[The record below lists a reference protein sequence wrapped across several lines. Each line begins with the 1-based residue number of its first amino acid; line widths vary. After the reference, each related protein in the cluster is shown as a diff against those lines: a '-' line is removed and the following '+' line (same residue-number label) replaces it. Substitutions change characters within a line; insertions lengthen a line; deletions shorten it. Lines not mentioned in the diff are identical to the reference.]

1 MLLST
6 PLSLLLSLSALQGAD
21 EVVVERQF
29 NAVVIQN
36 GLKVEVEGSG
46 PEAYVVEVDGARV
59 PPERTR
65 WQDDV
70 LQILKEDGSVLI
82 SLPLSSWGS
91 MASSGM
97 VAQKIIEDSPPK
109 KKRERQKQMPK
120 KAAPGFLGIQMTPID
135 ELPANSTDGRPWD
148 LDASRCTLIAAVVP
162 NSPAA
167 SAGLRAGDI
176 IIPQTKRSADP
187 QTLSSTI
194 ASMQPG
200 TVVSAII
207 IRDGQKM
214 KVEIELSAR
223 PADAPASQRMPNP
236 AQAEA
241 QLQNLMENLQR
252 QVQSRMKRFE
262 REQLTPF
269 LQEAQRQMENAS
281 SEQGRMQWE
290 QDMNQLMSQFESELE
305 RRFEQLE
312 QEFRPWAADMGERL
326 EKRLQQW
333 GEGIGKWS
341 EEMRDDNATEH
352 SDSSNQE
359 L

>member
-6 PLSLLLSLSALQGAD
+6 PLSLLLSFSALKGAD
-21 EVVVERQF
+21 DVVVERHF

-46 PEAYVVEVDGARV
+46 PKAYVVEVDGARV
-59 PPERTR
+59 PSERTR

-70 LQILKEDGSVLI
+70 LQILDEDGSVLI
-82 SLPLSSWGS
+82 SLPLSSSGS
-91 MASSGM
+91 MAQG
-97 VAQKIIEDSPPK
+97 AIENLPPQQ
-109 KKRERQKQMPK
+109 KRERQKQMPK
-120 KAAPGFLGIQMTPID
+120 KAAPGFLGIQMAPID
-135 ELPANSTDGRPWD
+135 ELPAKSADGRPWD
-148 LDASRCTLIAAVVP
+148 LDASRCTMIAAVVP

-194 ASMQPG
+194 AGMQPG

-214 KVEIELSAR
+214 KVEIELGAR
-223 PADAPASQRMPNP
+223 PANAPAPQRMTNP

-252 QVQSRMKRFE
+252 QVQIRMKRFE

-305 RRFEQLE
+305 RRFKQLE
-312 QEFRPWAADMGERL
+312 QDFRPWAADMGDRL

-333 GEGIGKWS
+333 GEGIGRWS
-341 EEMRDDNATEH
+341 EEMRDDEK
-352 SDSSNQE
+352 SESGKQD

>member
-6 PLSLLLSLSALQGAD
+6 PLSLLLSISALKGAD
-21 EVVVERQF
+21 DVVVERQF
-29 NAVVIQN
+29 NAVIIQN
-36 GLKVEVEGSG
+36 GLKVEVGGSG

-59 PPERTR
+59 PPERAR

-70 LQILKEDGSVLI
+70 LQILNEDGGVLI

-91 MASSGM
+91 MDQGAT
-97 VAQKIIEDSPPK
+97 ENLPPK
-109 KKRERQKQMPK
+109 KMRGLQKQLPK
-120 KAAPGFLGIQMTPID
+120 KAAPGFLGIQMAPID
-135 ELPANSTDGRPWD
+135 ELPANNADGRPWD
-148 LDASRCTLIAAVVP
+148 FDASRCTMIAAVVP

-187 QTLSSTI
+187 QTLSSTV
-194 ASMQPG
+194 AGMQPG
-200 TVVSAII
+200 TVVSAIV

-214 KVEIELSAR
+214 KVEIELGAR
-223 PADAPASQRMPNP
+223 PADAPAPQRMPNP
-236 AQAEA
+236 AEAEA

-262 REQLTPF
+262 REQLKPF

-290 QDMNQLMSQFESELE
+290 QDMNQLMSQFEFELE
-305 RRFEQLE
+305 RRFKQLE
-312 QEFRPWAADMGERL
+312 QEFQPWAADMGERL
-326 EKRLQQW
+326 KKRLQQW

-341 EEMRDDNATEH
+341 EEMRDEEKSESRKED
-352 SDSSNQE
+352 

>member
-6 PLSLLLSLSALQGAD
+6 PLSLLLSISALKGAD
-21 EVVVERQF
+21 DVVVERQF
-29 NAVVIQN
+29 NAVIIQN
-36 GLKVEVEGSG
+36 GLKVEVGGSG

-59 PPERTR
+59 PPERAR

-70 LQILKEDGSVLI
+70 LQILNEDGGVLI

-91 MASSGM
+91 MDQGAT
-97 VAQKIIEDSPPK
+97 ENL
-109 KKRERQKQMPK
+109 PK
-120 KAAPGFLGIQMTPID
+120 KAAPGFLGVQMAPID
-135 ELPANSTDGRPWD
+135 ELPANNADGRPWD
-148 LDASRCTLIAAVVP
+148 LDASRCTMIAAVIP

-194 ASMQPG
+194 AGMQPG
-200 TVVSAII
+200 TVVSAIV

-214 KVEIELSAR
+214 KVEIELGAR
-223 PADAPASQRMPNP
+223 PADAPAPQRMLNP
-236 AQAEA
+236 AEAEA
-241 QLQNLMENLQR
+241 QLQNLMENLQQ

-262 REQLTPF
+262 REQLKPF

-290 QDMNQLMSQFESELE
+290 QDMNQLMSKFESELE
-305 RRFEQLE
+305 RRFKQLE
-312 QEFRPWAADMGERL
+312 QDFRPWAADMGNRL

-341 EEMRDDNATEH
+341 EEMRNEEKSESRKED
-352 SDSSNQE
+352 

>member
-1 MLLST
+1 MLIWT
-6 PLSLLLSLSALQGAD
+6 PLSLLLSFSALKGAD
-21 EVVVERQF
+21 DVVVERQF
-29 NAVVIQN
+29 SAVVIQN

-46 PEAYVVEVDGARV
+46 PEAYVVEVDGVRI
-59 PPERTR
+59 PSERTR

-70 LQILKEDGSVLI
+70 LQILEEDGSVLI

-97 VAQKIIEDSPPK
+97 MAQGAIENSPPK
-109 KKRERQKQMPK
+109 KMRERQKQMPK
-120 KAAPGFLGIQMTPID
+120 KASPGFLGIQMAPID
-135 ELPANSTDGRPWD
+135 ELPANSADGRRWD
-148 LDASRCTLIAAVVP
+148 LDASRCTMIAVVVP

-194 ASMQPG
+194 AAMKPG
-200 TVVSAII
+200 TIVSALI

-214 KVEIELSAR
+214 KVEIELGAR
-223 PADAPASQRMPNP
+223 PADTPAPQRMLNP
-236 AQAEA
+236 AEAEA
-241 QLQNLMENLQR
+241 QLQNLMKNLQQ
-252 QVQSRMKRFE
+252 QVQSRMQRFE
-262 REQLTPF
+262 REQLKPF

-305 RRFEQLE
+305 RRFKQLE
-312 QEFRPWAADMGERL
+312 QDFRPWAADMGDRL

-341 EEMRDDNATEH
+341 EEMRGEMKSESRKED
-352 SDSSNQE
+352 

>member
-6 PLSLLLSLSALQGAD
+6 PLSLLLSISALKGAD

-29 NAVVIQN
+29 NAVIIQN

-46 PEAYVVEVDGARV
+46 PEAYVVEVDGVRV

-70 LQILKEDGSVLI
+70 LQILNEDGGVLI

-91 MASSGM
+91 MAQG
-97 VAQKIIEDSPPK
+97 AIENLPPK
-109 KKRERQKQMPK
+109 KMRGLQKQLPK
-120 KAAPGFLGIQMTPID
+120 KAAPGFLGIQMAPIND
-135 ELPANSTDGRPWD
+135 LPANNADGRPWD
-148 LDASRCTLIAAVVP
+148 LDASRCTMIAAVVP

-194 ASMQPG
+194 AGMQPG
-200 TVVSAII
+200 TVVSAIV

-214 KVEIELSAR
+214 KVEIELGAR
-223 PADAPASQRMPNP
+223 PADAPAPQRMLNP
-236 AQAEA
+236 AEAEA
-241 QLQNLMENLQR
+241 QLQNLMENLQQ

-262 REQLTPF
+262 REQLKPF

-290 QDMNQLMSQFESELE
+290 QDMNRLMSQFESELE
-305 RRFEQLE
+305 RRFKQLE
-312 QEFRPWAADMGERL
+312 QDFRPWAADMGNRL

-341 EEMRDDNATEH
+341 EEMRNEEKSESRKED
-352 SDSSNQE
+352 

>member
-6 PLSLLLSLSALQGAD
+6 PLSLLLSISALNGAD
-21 EVVVERQF
+21 DVIVERQF
-29 NAVVIQN
+29 NAVIIQN

-59 PPERTR
+59 PPERSR
-65 WQDDV
+65 WQEDV
-70 LQILKEDGSVLI
+70 LQILDEDGSVLI
-82 SLPLSSWGS
+82 SLPLSS
-91 MASSGM
+91 SGM
-97 VAQKIIEDSPPK
+97 MTQEAIGNLPPK
-109 KKRERQKQMPK
+109 KMRGPQKQMPK
-120 KAAPGFLGIQMTPID
+120 KAAPGFLGIQMAPIND
-135 ELPANSTDGRPWD
+135 LPANSADGRPWD
-148 LDASRCTLIAAVVP
+148 LDASRCTMIAAVVP

-194 ASMQPG
+194 AGMQPG
-200 TVVSAII
+200 TVVSAIV

-214 KVEIELSAR
+214 KVEIELGAR
-223 PADAPASQRMPNP
+223 PADAPAPQRIPNP
-236 AQAEA
+236 AEAEA
-241 QLQNLMENLQR
+241 QLQRMMENLQR

-262 REQLTPF
+262 REQLAPF

-305 RRFEQLE
+305 RRFKQLE
-312 QEFRPWAADMGERL
+312 QDFRPWAADMGDRL

-333 GEGIGKWS
+333 GEGIGRWS

>member
-6 PLSLLLSLSALQGAD
+6 PLSLLLSISALNGAD
-21 EVVVERQF
+21 DVIVERQF
-29 NAVVIQN
+29 NAVIIQN

-70 LQILKEDGSVLI
+70 LQILDEDGSVLI
-82 SLPLSSWGS
+82 SLPLSS
-91 MASSGM
+91 SGM
-97 VAQKIIEDSPPK
+97 MAQEAIENLPPK
-109 KKRERQKQMPK
+109 KMRGLQKQMPK
-120 KAAPGFLGIQMTPID
+120 KTAPGFLGIQMTPID
-135 ELPANSTDGRPWD
+135 DLPANSADGRPWD
-148 LDASRCTLIAAVVP
+148 LDASRCTMIAAVVP

-194 ASMQPG
+194 AGMQPG

-214 KVEIELSAR
+214 KVEIELGAR
-223 PADAPASQRMPNP
+223 PADAPAPQRIPNP
-236 AQAEA
+236 AEAEA
-241 QLQNLMENLQR
+241 QLQRMMENLQR

-262 REQLTPF
+262 REQLAPF

-305 RRFEQLE
+305 RRFKQLE
-312 QEFRPWAADMGERL
+312 QDFRPWAADMGDRL

-333 GEGIGKWS
+333 GEGIGRWS

>member
-6 PLSLLLSLSALQGAD
+6 PLSLLLSISALNGAD
-21 EVVVERQF
+21 DVIVERQF
-29 NAVVIQN
+29 NAVIIQN
-36 GLKVEVEGSG
+36 GLKVEVEGAG

-70 LQILKEDGSVLI
+70 LQILDEDGSVLI
-82 SLPLSSWGS
+82 SLPLSS
-91 MASSGM
+91 SGM
-97 VAQKIIEDSPPK
+97 MAQEAIGNLPPK
-109 KKRERQKQMPK
+109 KMRGPQKQMPK
-120 KAAPGFLGIQMTPID
+120 KAAPGFLGIQMAAID
-135 ELPANSTDGRPWD
+135 DMPANSADGRPWD
-148 LDASRCTLIAAVVP
+148 LDPSRCTMIAAVVP

-187 QTLSSTI
+187 QTLSATI
-194 ASMQPG
+194 TGMQPG

-214 KVEIELSAR
+214 KVEIELGAR
-223 PADAPASQRMPNP
+223 PADAPAPQRMTNP

-262 REQLTPF
+262 REQLKPF

-305 RRFEQLE
+305 RRFKQLE
-312 QEFRPWAADMGERL
+312 QDFRPWAADMGDRL

-333 GEGIGKWS
+333 GEGIGRWS
-341 EEMRDDNATEH
+341 EEMRDDEK
-352 SDSSNQE
+352 SESGKQD

>member
-6 PLSLLLSLSALQGAD
+6 PLSLLLSISALNGAD
-21 EVVVERQF
+21 DVIVERQF
-29 NAVVIQN
+29 NAVLIQN

-70 LQILKEDGSVLI
+70 LQILDEDDSVLI

-91 MASSGM
+91 MAQG
-97 VAQKIIEDSPPK
+97 AIENLPPK
-109 KKRERQKQMPK
+109 KMRGLQKQLPK
-120 KAAPGFLGIQMTPID
+120 KAAPGFLGIQMAPIND
-135 ELPANSTDGRPWD
+135 LPANNADGRPWD
-148 LDASRCTLIAAVVP
+148 LDASRCTMIAAVVP

-194 ASMQPG
+194 AGMQPG
-200 TVVSAII
+200 TVVSAIV
-207 IRDGQKM
+207 IRDGQKI
-214 KVEIELSAR
+214 KVEIELGAR
-223 PADAPASQRMPNP
+223 PADAPAPQRMLDP
-236 AQAEA
+236 AEA
-241 QLQNLMENLQR
+241 EAHLQNLMENLQQ

-262 REQLTPF
+262 REQLKPF

-305 RRFEQLE
+305 RRFKQLE
-312 QEFRPWAADMGERL
+312 QDFRPWAADMGNRL

-341 EEMRDDNATEH
+341 EEMRNEEKSESRKED
-352 SDSSNQE
+352 

>member
-6 PLSLLLSLSALQGAD
+6 PLSLLLSISALKGAD

-29 NAVVIQN
+29 NAVIIQN

-46 PEAYVVEVDGARV
+46 PESYVVEVDGARV

-70 LQILKEDGSVLI
+70 LQILNEDGGVLI

-91 MASSGM
+91 MAQG
-97 VAQKIIEDSPPK
+97 AIENLPPK
-109 KKRERQKQMPK
+109 KMRGLQKQLPK
-120 KAAPGFLGIQMTPID
+120 KAAPGFLGIQMAPIND
-135 ELPANSTDGRPWD
+135 LPANNADGRPWD
-148 LDASRCTLIAAVVP
+148 LDASRCTMIAAVVP

-194 ASMQPG
+194 AGMQPG
-200 TVVSAII
+200 TVVSAIV

-214 KVEIELSAR
+214 KVEIELGAR
-223 PADAPASQRMPNP
+223 PADAPAPQRMLNP
-236 AQAEA
+236 AEAEA
-241 QLQNLMENLQR
+241 QLQNLMENLQQ

-262 REQLTPF
+262 REQLKPF

-305 RRFEQLE
+305 RRFKQLE
-312 QEFRPWAADMGERL
+312 QDFRPWAADMGNRL

-341 EEMRDDNATEH
+341 EEMRNEEKSESRKED
-352 SDSSNQE
+352 

>member
-6 PLSLLLSLSALQGAD
+6 PLSLLLSFSALKGAD
-21 EVVVERQF
+21 DVVVERQF
-29 NAVVIQN
+29 SAVVIQN

-59 PPERTR
+59 PSERTR

-70 LQILKEDGSVLI
+70 LQILDEDGSVLI

-91 MASSGM
+91 MA
-97 VAQKIIEDSPPK
+97 QETIENSPPK

-135 ELPANSTDGRPWD
+135 ELPANSADGRPWD
-148 LDASRCTLIAAVVP
+148 LDASRCTMIAAVVP

-194 ASMQPG
+194 AGMEPG
-200 TVVSAII
+200 TVVSAIV

-214 KVEIELSAR
+214 KVEIELGAR
-223 PADAPASQRMPNP
+223 PADAPAPQRMTNP

-252 QVQSRMKRFE
+252 QIQSRMKRFE
-262 REQLTPF
+262 REQLKPF

>member
-6 PLSLLLSLSALQGAD
+6 PLSLLLSFSALKGAD
-21 EVVVERQF
+21 DVVVERHF

-59 PPERTR
+59 PSKRTR

-70 LQILKEDGSVLI
+70 LQILDEDGSVLI

-91 MASSGM
+91 MASPDM
-97 VAQKIIEDSPPK
+97 MAQGAIENSPPK

-120 KAAPGFLGIQMTPID
+120 KAAPGFLGIQMAPID
-135 ELPANSTDGRPWD
+135 ELPAKSADGRPWD
-148 LDASRCTLIAAVVP
+148 LDASRCTMIAAVVP

-194 ASMQPG
+194 AGMQPG

-214 KVEIELSAR
+214 KVEIELGAR
-223 PADAPASQRMPNP
+223 PANAPAPQRMTNP

-262 REQLTPF
+262 REQLKPF

-305 RRFEQLE
+305 RRFKQLE
-312 QEFRPWAADMGERL
+312 QDFRPWAADMGDRL
-326 EKRLQQW
+326 EQRLQQW
-333 GEGIGKWS
+333 GEGIGRWS
-341 EEMRDDNATEH
+341 EEMRDDEK
-352 SDSSNQE
+352 SESGKQD

>member
-6 PLSLLLSLSALQGAD
+6 PLSLLLSFSALKGAD
-21 EVVVERQF
+21 DVVVERQF
-29 NAVVIQN
+29 SAVVIQN

-59 PPERTR
+59 PSERTR

-70 LQILKEDGSVLI
+70 LQILEEDGSVLI
-82 SLPLSSWGS
+82 SLPLSS
-91 MASSGM
+91 SGM
-97 VAQKIIEDSPPK
+97 MAQEAIENLPPK
-109 KKRERQKQMPK
+109 KMRGLQKQMPK

-135 ELPANSTDGRPWD
+135 DLPANSADGRPWD
-148 LDASRCTLIAAVVP
+148 LDASRCTMIAAVVP

-187 QTLSSTI
+187 QTLSTTI
-194 ASMQPG
+194 AGMEPG

-214 KVEIELSAR
+214 KVEIELGAR
-223 PADAPASQRMPNP
+223 PADAPAPQRMTNP

-241 QLQNLMENLQR
+241 QLQRMMENLQR

-262 REQLTPF
+262 REQLKPF

-305 RRFEQLE
+305 RRFKQLE

-341 EEMRDDNATEH
+341 EEMRNDNATEH

>member
-6 PLSLLLSLSALQGAD
+6 PLSLLLSFGTLKGAD
-21 EVVVERQF
+21 DVVVERHF

-46 PEAYVVEVDGARV
+46 PEAYVVDVDGARI
-59 PPERTR
+59 PSERTR

-70 LQILKEDGSVLI
+70 LQILDEDGSVLI

-91 MASSGM
+91 MA
-97 VAQKIIEDSPPK
+97 QETIENPPPK
-109 KKRERQKQMPK
+109 KMRGLQKQTPK
-120 KAAPGFLGIQMTPID
+120 NAAPGFLGIQMTPIN
-135 ELPANSTDGRPWD
+135 ELPANSAGGRPWD
-148 LDASRCTLIAAVVP
+148 FDASRCTMIAAVVP

-194 ASMQPG
+194 AGMQPG

-207 IRDGQKM
+207 IREGQKM
-214 KVEIELSAR
+214 KVEIELGAR
-223 PADAPASQRMPNP
+223 PANAPAPPRMPSP
-236 AQAEA
+236 AEA
-241 QLQNLMENLQR
+241 QLQKMMENLQR

-305 RRFEQLE
+305 RRFKQLE
-312 QEFRPWAADMGERL
+312 QEFRPWAADMGDRL

-333 GEGIGKWS
+333 GEGIGRWS

>member
-6 PLSLLLSLSALQGAD
+6 PLSLLLSISALKSAD
-21 EVVVERQF
+21 DVVVERQF
-29 NAVVIQN
+29 NAVIIQN
-36 GLKVEVEGSG
+36 GLKVEVGGSG
-46 PEAYVVEVDGARV
+46 PEAYVVEVDGARI
-59 PPERTR
+59 PPERSR

-70 LQILKEDGSVLI
+70 LQILNEDGGVLI
-82 SLPLSSWGS
+82 SLPLSTWGS
-91 MASSGM
+91 MDQGAT
-97 VAQKIIEDSPPK
+97 ENLPPK
-109 KKRERQKQMPK
+109 KMRGLQKQLPK
-120 KAAPGFLGIQMTPID
+120 KAAPGFLGIQMAPID
-135 ELPANSTDGRPWD
+135 ELPANNADGRPWD
-148 LDASRCTLIAAVVP
+148 LDASRCTMIAAVVP

-167 SAGLRAGDI
+167 SAGLHAGDI

-194 ASMQPG
+194 AGMQPG
-200 TVVSAII
+200 TVVSAIV

-214 KVEIELSAR
+214 KVEIELGAR
-223 PADAPASQRMPNP
+223 PADAPAPQRMSNP
-236 AQAEA
+236 AEAEA

-305 RRFEQLE
+305 RRFKQLE

-341 EEMRDDNATEH
+341 EEMRHDEK
-352 SDSSNQE
+352 SDPGKQD

>member
-6 PLSLLLSLSALQGAD
+6 PLSLLLSISALNGAD
-21 EVVVERQF
+21 DVIVERQF

-59 PPERTR
+59 PSERTR

-70 LQILKEDGSVLI
+70 LQILDEDGSVLI

-91 MASSGM
+91 MA
-97 VAQKIIEDSPPK
+97 QETIENSPPK
-109 KKRERQKQMPK
+109 KMRGPQKQMPK
-120 KAAPGFLGIQMTPID
+120 NAAPGFLGIQMTPID
-135 ELPANSTDGRPWD
+135 ELPANSVDGRPWD
-148 LDASRCTLIAAVVP
+148 LDAGRCTMIAAVVP

-194 ASMQPG
+194 AGMEPG

-214 KVEIELSAR
+214 KVEIELGAR
-223 PADAPASQRMPNP
+223 PADAPVPQRMSGP
-236 AQAEA
+236 AEAEA
-241 QLQNLMENLQR
+241 QLQKMMENLQR

-262 REQLTPF
+262 REQLKPF

-305 RRFEQLE
+305 RRFKQLE
-312 QEFRPWAADMGERL
+312 QDFRPWAADMGDRL

-333 GEGIGKWS
+333 GEGIGRWS
-341 EEMRDDNATEH
+341 EEMRDDEK
-352 SDSSNQE
+352 SESGKQD

>member
-6 PLSLLLSLSALQGAD
+6 PLSLLLSISALNGAD
-21 EVVVERQF
+21 DVIVERQF
-29 NAVVIQN
+29 NAVLIQN
-36 GLKVEVEGSG
+36 GLKVEVKSSG

-70 LQILKEDGSVLI
+70 LQILDEDGSVLI
-82 SLPLSSWGS
+82 SLPLSS
-91 MASSGM
+91 SGM
-97 VAQKIIEDSPPK
+97 MAREAIENLPPK
-109 KKRERQKQMPK
+109 KKRERPKQMPK
-120 KAAPGFLGIQMTPID
+120 KAAPGFLGIQMAPID
-135 ELPANSTDGRPWD
+135 ELPANSADGRPWD
-148 LDASRCTLIAAVVP
+148 LDASRCTMIAAVVP

-167 SAGLRAGDI
+167 TAGLHAGDI

-194 ASMQPG
+194 AGMQPG

-214 KVEIELSAR
+214 KVEIELGTR
-223 PADAPASQRMPNP
+223 PTDAPAPQRMTNP

-262 REQLTPF
+262 REQLKPF

-305 RRFEQLE
+305 RRFKQLE
-312 QEFRPWAADMGERL
+312 QDFRPWAADMRDRL
-326 EKRLQQW
+326 EKRVQQW
-333 GEGIGKWS
+333 GEGIGRWS
-341 EEMRDDNATEH
+341 EEMRDDEK
-352 SDSSNQE
+352 SESGKQD